1 MAREKKEEK
10 TMSKSIHGSKKRK
23 TEKMTPLIETLIAY
37 LASHDDMARVKA
49 RHSLVAM
56 GKIAVPLLTEALES
70 KKYLIRWEA
79 AKALTEIGDPGA
91 APALVEALEDEEFDV
106 RWIAGEGLIKMNINA
121 LKPLL
126 QALKERADSPFLRE
140 GAHHVLHDLAKG
152 ALRESL
158 TPVLGALEVME
169 PVEEIPLIAH
179 KALEILYA
187 IKKL

>member
-1 MAREKKEEK
+1 MAREKKQEK

-23 TEKMTPLIETLIAY
+23 TEKMTPLIETLIAD
-37 LASHDDMARVKA
+37 LASKDDMARVKA

-106 RWIAGEGLIKMNINA
+106 RWIAGEGL
-121 LKPLL
+121 
-126 QALKERADSPFLRE
+126 LKERADSPFLRE

-179 KALEILYA
+179 KALEILDA